1 MMRRPTVLVADDHPR
16 ICEAIQQLLEPGFEV
31 VGAVKDGRTLV
42 KTAQDLKP
50 DLVVTD
56 VGLPVLNGLEAGR
69 ALKNS
74 APHVILIFL
83 SMNPDPEIV
92 REAFRIGASGYVLK
106 NAMGEELLPAMY
118 SAMQQPS

>member
-1 MMRRPTVLVADDHPR
+1 MRRPTVLVADDHPR

-74 APHVILIFL
+74 APHVKLIFL